1 MAAPSGLLLQLGVIA
16 AVIDAPAGH
25 EDNGGKPGA
34 CGPVGHNGS
43 MAELPRRAVAR
54 TARLAALPL
63 GFAGR
68 TAVGVGRR
76 MGGAPAEAVMTDVQQ
91 RTAEQVFRTLGD
103 LKGGA
108 MKMGQAL
115 SILESAL
122 PEDVAAP
129 YRAQLTRLQDSAPPM
144 SAATVHSVLAAELG
158 PKWRKQ
164 LVEFDDD
171 PAAAASIGQVHHGR
185 WSDGRE
191 VAVKVQYP
199 GAGEALM
206 GDLRQ
211 IARLARTFGGLVPGV
226 DIKPLIAEMQDRL
239 AEELDYTLEA
249 EAQQAFADEFR
260 DDPSFFVPQ
269 VVANTDKV
277 LVSEWIESRA
287 SLARLIAEGSQ
298 EERNHYGNLYARFL
312 FAGPA
317 RLGMLHADPH
327 PGNFRVLPTDDGS
340 LGGIGIVDFGAV
352 ARLPEKSLPRTIGS
366 LIRIAMYDAYADVL
380 EGLRA
385 EGFVKPRITIDP
397 DELRDYLSPFIEPAR
412 TETFAFSRAWMRG
425 QFQRLQDPRQPGS
438 TLALRLN
445 LPPSYLLIHRVWIGS
460 IGVLCQLEAEL
471 PFRGML
477 EDALPGFAEE

>member
-1 MAAPSGLLLQLGVIA
+1 VDPS
-16 AVIDAPAGH
+16 DTM
-25 EDNGGKPGA
+25 GGM
-34 CGPVGHNGS
+34 S
-43 MAELPRRAVAR
+43 ELPRRAVAR

-68 TAVGVGRR
+68 TAVGMGRR
-76 MGGAPAEAVMTDVQQ
+76 IGGAPAETVLTDVQQ
-91 RTAEQVFRTLGD
+91 RTAEQLFKTLGD

-108 MKMGQAL
+108 MKLGQAL

-122 PEDVAAP
+122 PEELAAP

-144 SAATVHSVLAAELG
+144 SAATVHQVLATELG
-158 PKWRKQ
+158 TSWRKK

-171 PAAAASIGQVHHGR
+171 PAAAASIGQVHRGR
-185 WSDGRE
+185 WVDGRE

-199 GAGEALM
+199 GAGDALM

-211 IARLARTFGGLVPGV
+211 IARLARTFGSLVPGV
-226 DIKPLIAEMQDRL
+226 DIKPLVAEMQARI
-239 AEELDYTLEA
+239 AEELDYRLEA
-249 EAQQAFADEFR
+249 EAQQAFAEEFAE
-260 DDPSFFVPQ
+260 DPRFFVPQ

-277 LVSEWIESRA
+277 LVSEWIESKA
-287 SLARLIAEGSQ
+287 SLARLIAEGTA
-298 EERNHYGNLYARFL
+298 EERNHYGDLYVRFL
-312 FAGPA
+312 FEGPA
-317 RLGMLHADPH
+317 RVGMLHADPH

-366 LIRIAMYDAYADVL
+366 LIRIAMYDDYDDVL

-397 DELRDYLSPFIEPAR
+397 GDLRDYLSPFIEPAR
-412 TETFAFSRAWMRG
+412 TESFVFSRAWMRE
-425 QFQRLQDPRQPGS
+425 QFQRIQDPRQPGS
-438 TLALRLN
+438 TLVLRLN

-471 PFRGML
+471 PFREIL
-477 EDALPGFAEE
+477 EEALPGFAEE